1 MAARLVR
8 QPAFLG
14 HVVVG
19 IALGFWGVTAGGEM
33 RQVFDILSS
42 AGIMLLLFLIGLEMN
57 IVEVKKM
64 GKVAL
69 IVAAGQMVITMAFFS
84 GIFSWFGMALSTSLF
99 LALDV

>member
-1 MAARLVR
+1 MAARLLR

-19 IALGFWGVTAGGEM
+19 IALGFWGLTAGGEM

-42 AGIMLLLFLIGLEMN
+42 AGIMLLLFLVGLEMN
-57 IVEVKKM
+57 IAEVKKM

-69 IVAAGQMVITMAFFS
+69 IVAAGQIFMTMAFFV
-84 GIFSWFGMALSTSLF
+84 GIFSWFGLALSTGLF
-99 LALDV
+99 LAMVV